1 MIFKQN
7 GATYSSSCHLFSNY
21 EHIYSVIMNTPC
33 KYSIV
38 KKVEKELRSERGREI
53 EVEEKIKGDR

>member
-1 MIFKQN
+1 MVLPTQ
-7 GATYSSSCHLFSNY
+7 ALV
-21 EHIYSVIMNTPC
+21 IYSITVIMNTPC